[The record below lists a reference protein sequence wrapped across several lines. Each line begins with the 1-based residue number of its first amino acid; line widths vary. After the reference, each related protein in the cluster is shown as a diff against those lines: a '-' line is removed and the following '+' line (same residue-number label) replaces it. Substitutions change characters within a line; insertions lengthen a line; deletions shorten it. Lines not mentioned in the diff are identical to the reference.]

1 MISIPKK
8 PHLLHYGISMAGVE
22 SDPVD
27 PTEYESL
34 GELRTYMLGVMQENR
49 GIGLSACQV
58 GVFKQ
63 FFIMENKEGDVLDF
77 VNPEI
82 ERMYGAERE
91 GFESCLSIP
100 PFSNGCLVFRMQHV
114 ILTAGTVKYP
124 KFRQTWRFSTIDAR
138 VVQHEVDHLWG
149 TFFIDRV
156 SSKRRNEVLDSFN
169 SWKRKQI
176 KQGEIQCKKPFL
188 ITAPSSSFHLP
199 AAGARA
205 Q

>member
-1 MISIPKK
+1 MILPK
-8 PHLLHYGISMAGVE
+8 HLQLLHYGTNMAGVE
-22 SDPVD
+22 SDPVQ
-27 PTEYESL
+27 PEEYESL
-34 GELRTYMLGVMQENR
+34 AELRTTMIRMMHGNR

-58 GVFKQ
+58 GVFRQ
-63 FFIMENKEGDVLDF
+63 FFIMETKEGEILDF

-91 GFESCLSIP
+91 GFESCLSLP

-124 KFRQTWRFSTIDAR
+124 QFRQTWRFSTIDAR

-156 SSKRRNEVLDSFN
+156 SSKRRNEVLDAFN
-169 SWKRKQI
+169 FWKRKQI
-176 KQGEIQCKKPFL
+176 KQGETQCKKPFL
-188 ITAPSSSFHLP
+188 ITAPSSSFPSPVAVAP
-199 AAGARA
+199 A

>member
-1 MISIPKK
+1 
-8 PHLLHYGISMAGVE
+8 MAGVE

-27 PTEYESL
+27 PSEYDSL
-34 GELRTYMLGVMQENR
+34 FELKKYMLGVMEGSR

-58 GVFKQ
+58 GIFRQ
-63 FFIMENKEGDVLDF
+63 FFIMENKDGDVLDF

-100 PFSNGCLVFRMQHV
+100 PFSNGCPVFRMQHV

-124 KFRQTWRFSTIDAR
+124 KYRQTWRFSTIDAR

-156 SSKRRNEVLDSFN
+156 SGKRRSDVLDAFN
-169 SWKRKQI
+169 SWRRNQTKTV
-176 KQGEIQCKKPFL
+176 QGETQCKKPFL
-188 ITAPSSSFHLP
+188 ITALS
-199 AAGARA
+199 
-205 Q
+205 

>member
-1 MISIPKK
+1 MFSIPKK
-8 PHLLHYGISMAGVE
+8 PQLLYYGIKMAGVE

-27 PTEYESL
+27 PSEFEGLSK
-34 GELRTYMLGVMQENR
+34 LRTYMLRVMQENK

-63 FFIMENKEGDVLDF
+63 FFIFETKEGDVLDF

-100 PFSNGCLVFRMQHV
+100 PFSNGCLVFRMQHI
-114 ILTAGTVKYP
+114 ILTAATVKYP
-124 KFRQTWRFSTIDAR
+124 QHRQTWRFSTIDAR

-156 SSKRRNEVLDSFN
+156 SGKRRTDVLDAFN

-176 KQGEIQCKKPFL
+176 KTVQGESQCKKPFL
-188 ITAPSSSFHLP
+188 ITALS
-199 AAGARA
+199 
-205 Q
+205 

>member
-1 MISIPKK
+1 MFSIPKK
-8 PHLLHYGISMAGVE
+8 PQLLYYGTNMAGVE

-27 PTEYESL
+27 PSEFEGLS
-34 GELRTYMLGVMQENR
+34 ELRTYMLRVMQENK

-63 FFIMENKEGDVLDF
+63 FFIFETKEGEVLDF

-114 ILTAGTVKYP
+114 IVTAATVKYP
-124 KFRQTWRFSTIDAR
+124 QHRQTWRFSTRDAR

-156 SSKRRNEVLDSFN
+156 SGKRRTDVLDAFN

-176 KQGEIQCKKPFL
+176 KTVQGESQCKKPFL
-188 ITAPSSSFHLP
+188 ITALS
-199 AAGARA
+199 
-205 Q
+205 

>member
-1 MISIPKK
+1 MFSIPKK
-8 PHLLHYGISMAGVE
+8 PQLLYYGTNMAGVE

-27 PTEYESL
+27 PSEFEGLS
-34 GELRTYMLGVMQENR
+34 ELRTYMLRVMQENK

-63 FFIMENKEGDVLDF
+63 FFIFETKEGDVLDF

-82 ERMYGAERE
+82 ERFYGAERE

-100 PFSNGCLVFRMQHV
+100 PFSNGCLVFRMQHI
-114 ILTAGTVKYP
+114 ILTAATVKYP
-124 KFRQTWRFSTIDAR
+124 QHRQTWRFSTIDAR

-156 SSKRRNEVLDSFN
+156 SSKRRTDVLDAFN

-176 KQGEIQCKKPFL
+176 KTVQGETQCKKPFL
-188 ITAPSSSFHLP
+188 ITALS
-199 AAGARA
+199 
-205 Q
+205 